1 MSINIKL
8 QSKLETVHLFGSEQ
22 TYKFSEGRSTYF
34 PRWVQK
40 GIRIYI
46 LGRLLWSQ
54 KEVKM
59 KMTLLTHLTNIYNKF
74 VSHRTEYNTMGVK

>member
-1 MSINIKL
+1 M
-8 QSKLETVHLFGSEQ
+8 FGSDQ

-34 PRWVQK
+34 PHCVQK
-40 GIRIYI
+40 GIRKYI

-59 KMTLLTHLTNIYNKF
+59 KMTLLTHLTNIYNKL
-74 VSHRTEYNTMGVK
+74 VSHSTEYNTMAQSGSKIEDEAALS